1 MKRYLSRLA
10 SHLFENL
17 HGNSAST
24 LIGWP
29 GLPPAQRDDERTC
42 RRQ

>member
-1 MKRYLSRLA
+1 MKRYLSRLV
-10 SHLFENL
+10 SRLLDNL
-17 HGNSAST
+17 HGNSASV

-29 GLPPAQRDDERTC
+29 GLPPAQRDDERMC